1 MISNKT
7 LWLNDIADLFI
18 NLSAGW
24 FGAAFIISAFN
35 ENIGN
40 LNFGLLILN
49 GGFGILFL
57 LVAHM
62 LRKKSI

>member
-1 MISNKT
+1 MNKDQ
-7 LWLNDIADLFI
+7 WLRDFADLLI

-24 FGAAFIISAFN
+24 FGAAFIVSSFT
-35 ENIGN
+35 ESLGNIN
-40 LNFGLLILN
+40 IGLLILN

-62 LRKKSI
+62 LRIKTL